1 MIRLLIVVLLLS
13 AASCSKQAKEEKTKA
28 EAAAAAKPAVI
39 SVKTATAEARTVAKT
54 ILVTGSLTPD
64 DTVTL
69 TAEVPGRVKSVKVDF
84 GSRVRKGDVVV
95 ELDSRE
101 YEWQVERSKS
111 ALAQAL
117 ARVGAASPDA
127 PPTSTPAMRQI
138 EAQIADAKFKSESAA
153 KLVNTGD
160 ISQERFTELEKAYQA
175 RVASL
180 EGARDELRTQWA
192 ALQALQADVKLTEKR
207 LSDTLIRAPFDG
219 IVSARLASPG
229 QYVKDNNNLVTIV
242 KTDPLRL
249 HLDVPEAGSTFV
261 KPGATIEFTS
271 DATPGSV
278 FRAVVRELNPSLESR
293 SRSLSA
299 EARLIGRDPRLK
311 PGMFVQVKLVV
322 AADAKIVAVPKQ
334 AVYTIAGLTK
344 LFRLD
349 GNRAKE
355 IRFVP
360 GIEDGGWIEV
370 PGDLIKPG
378 DRLAASALN
387 QLVNGS
393 EVSQ

>member
-1 MIRLLIVVLLLS
+1 MTRLLIAAIVLS
-13 AASCSKQAKEEKTKA
+13 ASACSKQVKEDKTA
-28 EAAAAAKPAVI
+28 VKPAVI
-39 SVKTATAEARTVAKT
+39 AVKTTTAETRTVSRT

-69 TAEVPGRVKSVKVDF
+69 TSEVPGRVKAVKVDF
-84 GSRVRKGDVVV
+84 GSRVRKGDIVV

-127 PPTSTPAMRQI
+127 PPASTPSMRQI

-153 KLVNTGD
+153 KLVGTGD
-160 ISQERFTELEKAYQA
+160 ISKERFTELEKAYQA

-192 ALQALQADVKLTEKR
+192 SIQGLQADLKLAEKR
-207 LSDTLIRAPFDG
+207 LTDTAIRAPFDG
-219 IVSARLASPG
+219 VVSARIASPG
-229 QYVKDNNNLVTIV
+229 QYVKDANNLVTIV
-242 KTDPLRL
+242 KTDPMRL
-249 HLDVPEAGSTFV
+249 HLDVPESASTFV

-278 FRAVVRELNPSLESR
+278 FRAVVRELNPALESR

-311 PGMFVQVKLVV
+311 PGMFVQVTLVV
-322 AADAKIVAVPKQ
+322 APNATMIAVPKQ

-344 LFRLD
+344 LFRLE

-355 IRFVP
+355 IRFTP

-370 PGDLIKPG
+370 PGDLVKPG

-393 EVSQ
+393 EVGQ